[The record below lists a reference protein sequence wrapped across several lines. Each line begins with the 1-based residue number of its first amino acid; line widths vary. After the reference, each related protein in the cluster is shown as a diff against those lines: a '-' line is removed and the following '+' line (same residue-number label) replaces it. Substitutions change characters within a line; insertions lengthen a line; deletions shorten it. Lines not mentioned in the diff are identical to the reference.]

1 MRAVQ
6 SCGGDVI
13 AAAGVAARGRAGGES
28 GGRRAAARHAARTHD
43 ARAPA
48 ASNGT
53 YVTHAHVVLFYY
65 SSIPRQI
72 ETLILLYSNFD
83 WLES

>member
-53 YVTHAHVVLFYY
+53 YVTNAHVVWFYS
-65 SSIPRQI
+65 SSIPRQN
-72 ETLILLYSNFD
+72 ENSHTFYL
-83 WLES
+83 LES